1 MIENQKKSVA
11 LASAD
16 VYRPGA
22 IEQLSVLSQNVGASF
37 FSSNSNQKPIDIA
50 KDALDFA
57 KKKVFDILIIDT
69 AGRLAIDEAMMAE
82 ISALHKFLN
91 PIETLFVVD
100 AMTGQDAVNTAKI
113 FDEALSLT
121 GVILTKVDSDV
132 RGCRS
137 FR

>member
-1 MIENQKKSVA
+1 
-11 LASAD
+11 
-16 VYRPGA
+16 
-22 IEQLSVLSQNVGASF
+22 
-37 FSSNSNQKPIDIA
+37 
-50 KDALDFA
+50 
-57 KKKVFDILIIDT
+57 
-69 AGRLAIDEAMMAE
+69 MMAE

-132 RGCRS
+132 RGVPLFPLEQLLVS
-137 FR
+137 Q